1 MSRYSNNIPFTNIDN
16 AFVAAEIAKF
26 MTNEGFKSI
35 NYKGQQV
42 WKKGAGII
50 TAPQYL
56 SITFTPNSILVE
68 AFIKYALLPGV
79 YIGEMGINGFFGA
92 MPKQLLAGRVRSVE
106 NYLYS
111 ILQQQQ
117 AQVPPQV

>member
-1 MSRYSNNIPFTNIDN
+1 MARYSNNIPFTNIDN

-42 WKKGAGII
+42 WKKGSGII

-68 AFIKYALLPGV
+68 AFIKQALLPGV
-79 YIGEMGINGFFGA
+79 YVGEMGITGFYGA